1 MEDLCYS
8 SKACSRESMC
18 KICDSNASLI
28 SRYNLITSDVKRK
41 MEEDDDDNNDSTKQ
55 QKPNT
60 VSDMTFEE
68 ALKLYWK
75 RKHESNY
82 GGTPNPNP
90 LV

>member
-1 MEDLCYS
+1 MENLYYS
-8 SKACSRESMC
+8 SKACSSESMC
-18 KICDSNASLI
+18 KICDPNASVI
-28 SRYNLITSDVKRK
+28 FHYNLITSDVKRK
-41 MEEDDDDNNDSTKQ
+41 MEEDETDNDATKQ

-68 ALKLYWK
+68 ALKLYWR

-82 GGTPNPNP
+82 GGTQKPNP